1 MAVQNSLT
9 LKKDMGIVDLIK
21 AMEPEIKR
29 ALPSIMTPERFTR
42 MAISATNTNPKL
54 LKCEK
59 TTFLSALMN
68 AAQLGLEPNTPLGQ
82 AYLIPYYSS
91 RRKQYECQFQLGYQG
106 YKDLFYRNDNNCN
119 ADAYVV
125 YENDIFEYEL
135 GLNPNITHKPALK
148 NKGKVIAY
156 YSIWKNKQGGFGI
169 TVMSQEDMDEFYKT
183 KVEPNKN
190 GQSSPWD
197 TDYSVM
203 AKKTVLK
210 QNLKYAP
217 LSADLRKLIEADE
230 TVKNEISVDMSEIMD
245 ISDETIIDG
254 EYTTLDDE
262 KQDANKKVQPNTQPT
277 QAASETPKQMDV
289 QATLFGDNN

>member
-21 AMEPEIKR
+21 AMESEIKR

-42 MAISATNTNPKL
+42 MAISATNTNPTL

-82 AYLIPYYSS
+82 AYLIPYWSS
-91 RRKQYECQFQLGYQG
+91 KRNRYECQFQIGYQG
-106 YKDLFYRNDNNCN
+106 YKDLFYRNDDNCN

-125 YENDIFEYEL
+125 YENDVFEYEL
-135 GLNPNITHKPALK
+135 GLNPNLVHKPALK
-148 NKGKVIAY
+148 NRGEVIAY
-156 YSIWKNKQGGFGI
+156 YAVWKNKQGGFGI
-169 TVMSQEDMDEFYKT
+169 TVMSKEDMEHFYDE
-183 KVEPNKN
+183 KVKPNKN
-190 GQSSPWD
+190 GKSSPWD
-197 TDYSVM
+197 TDYIAM

-217 LSADLRKLIEADE
+217 LSADLRRLVEADE
-230 TVKNEISVDMSEIMD
+230 TVKSEICVDMSEVMD
-245 ISDETIIDG
+245 ISDENIIDG
-254 EYTTLDDE
+254 KAVDVPTEQAEQTE
-262 KQDANKKVQPNTQPT
+262 PT
-277 QAASETPKQMDV
+277 QAETTSDDV
-289 QATLFGDNN
+289 QAALFG